1 MDTKSFQTIAD
12 YEAAASEKLGIS
24 LTDYV
29 QKRAGE
35 GKTYASNLSAF
46 EKYEL
51 VPRVLAGIKN
61 LTTTTKVLGKEISA
75 PIMVAPVAWHKMY
88 TPEGEVSAA
97 QAAKESGINF
107 VVSCFSTLDFRQI
120 DQNSLSHTWYQLLMY
135 KDINLMKKYIAQA
148 EAAGC
153 AAILLTVDAPIGC
166 SMCKTTVK
174 RAAPITFPVN
184 DLPLFPKDP
193 AVPYDNLDDYYR
205 KYMSPAQS
213 WDDIK
218 ELVASTKLPVI
229 LKGILHPADAE
240 KAVKIGVKGIVISN
254 HGGRQLDNVLGT
266 LDALATIPDKV
277 KSKIDVYLD
286 GGVRTG
292 ADIFK
297 ALALGA
303 KAVFIGRAAIYG
315 LAVNGKDGLN
325 DVVGILSDE
334 LKRCM
339 TMTGCES
346 VSQISEDLLFKK

>member
-1 MDTKSFQTIAD
+1 MDTNSFQTIAD

-35 GKTYASNLSAF
+35 GKTYTSNINAY
-46 EKYEL
+46 EKYEII
-51 VPRVLAGIKN
+51 PRVLAGIKN
-61 LTTTTKVLGKEISA
+61 LTTHSKVLGKEIDVPIMIA
-75 PIMVAPVAWHKMY
+75 PIAWHKMY
-88 TPEGEVSAA
+88 TPLGEVSAA

-107 VVSCFSTLDFRQI
+107 VVSCFSTLDLKQI
-120 DQNSLSHTWYQLLMY
+120 DQSELSHTWYQLLMY
-135 KDINLMKKYIAQA
+135 KDVDLMKKYIAKA

-153 AAILLTVDAPIGC
+153 SAIVLTIDAPIGC
-166 SMCKTTVK
+166 SMCKSTVK

-193 AVPYDNLDDYYR
+193 AVPYDNLDDYYK

-213 WDDIK
+213 WDDIR
-218 ELVASTKLPVI
+218 ELVASTKLPVV
-229 LKGILHPADAE
+229 LKGILHPDDALQ
-240 KAVKIGVKGIVISN
+240 AVKIGVKGIVISN
-254 HGGRQLDNVLGT
+254 HGGRQLDNVIGS

-277 KSKIDVYLD
+277 KNKIDVYLD
-286 GGVRTG
+286 GGIRTG
-292 ADIFK
+292 TDIFK

-303 KAVFIGRAAIYG
+303 KAVFIGRSAIYG

-339 TMTGCES
+339 TMTGCEN
-346 VSQISEDLLFKK
+346 VNQITKDLLFKK